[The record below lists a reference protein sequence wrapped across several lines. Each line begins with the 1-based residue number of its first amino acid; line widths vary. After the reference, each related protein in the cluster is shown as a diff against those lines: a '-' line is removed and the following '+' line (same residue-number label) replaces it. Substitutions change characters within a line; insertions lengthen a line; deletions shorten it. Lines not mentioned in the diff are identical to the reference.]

1 MRFSN
6 IREPAIAQLVCI
18 ALLLGGLALLLVE
31 VRFEHQ
37 AVLGKKWQ
45 AWIPIIYCCAMLVV
59 GPLAMR
65 LWQRS
70 GRYLL
75 AIGFALAP
83 ILGLLGFWFHSKAHP
98 VLAMSKV
105 FRVVCMTPGK
115 IPMDA
120 DGPPVLAPLA
130 LAGLGLLGAVLCLTN
145 ATFSQKNRDLN
156 REDDAMPNV
165 TE

>member
-6 IREPAIAQLVCI
+6 IREPAKAQFVCI

-59 GPLAMR
+59 GPLAMS

-83 ILGLLGFWFHSKAHP
+83 ILGLVGFWFHSKAHP

-156 REDDAMPNV
+156 RADDAMPNV
-165 TE
+165 SE